1 MTKNKKNFIL
11 LEKPWFLQFSTFIYT
26 REKRREEIPEGI
38 QKKIQIRKKCQRD
51 DSKMESF

>member
-1 MTKNKKNFIL
+1 MTKNKKNFML

-26 REKRREEIPEGI
+26 REKNREEIPEGI
-38 QKKIQIRKKCQRD
+38 QKIIQIRIKYQRD

>member
-1 MTKNKKNFIL
+1 MTKNKKTLL

-26 REKRREEIPEGI
+26 REKNREEIPEGI
-38 QKKIQIRKKCQRD
+38 QKIIQIRIKYQRD